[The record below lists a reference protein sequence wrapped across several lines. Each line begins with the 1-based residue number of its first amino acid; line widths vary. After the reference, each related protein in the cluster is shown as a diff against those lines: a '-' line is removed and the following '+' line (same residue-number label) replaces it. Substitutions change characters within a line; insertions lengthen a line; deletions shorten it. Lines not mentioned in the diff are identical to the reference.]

1 MLGRIAII
9 GWLVMIGVG
18 VTVGL
23 ALLISSLPDLS
34 RYMRMRQM

>member
-9 GWLVMIGVG
+9 GWLVVIGVG

-23 ALLISSLPDLS
+23 ALLIPSLSDLS

>member
-9 GWLVMIGVG
+9 GWLVVIGVG

-23 ALLISSLPDLS
+23 PLLISSLPDLS